1 MRRRGAAPLALLLH
15 LPLLAAKYDHSPY
28 TARMRA
34 VVAAAMAE
42 RDHAAPPR
50 LSGNWTAVRPGQ
62 FEWTYRYPGTNGT
75 AHVVRGPVTCD
86 LSDATRV
93 VVVFM
98 KMTSNALERAM
109 FDAFRASLAER
120 AQRPADRYAQ
130 CFLEPVFATTCERS
144 RRCIPKFME
153 GVAAKVA
160 FSHDVLARMAPGQL
174 MCFLDTDTVA
184 LRSLAAVVDAMPS
197 DRDLLHM
204 AEDPSTP
211 EFANTGF
218 YVARR
223 TPGALRY
230 LSVLRSLMAH
240 DASIA
245 PGASGHDQ
253 MWANF
258 IFVHLRDEAPI
269 AHASF
274 PWRLVG
280 AAAGG
285 TRSCDMAVYHAIYT
299 RDYRQKHDW
308 QLASYRNTAACARG
322 EVASQVVV

>member
-1 MRRRGAAPLALLLH
+1 
-15 LPLLAAKYDHSPY
+15 
-28 TARMRA
+28 
-34 VVAAAMAE
+34 
-42 RDHAAPPR
+42 
-50 LSGNWTAVRPGQ
+50 
-62 FEWTYRYPGTNGT
+62 
-75 AHVVRGPVTCD
+75 
-86 LSDATRV
+86 
-93 VVVFM
+93 
-98 KMTSNALERAM
+98 M

-160 FSHDVLARMAPGQL
+160 FSHDVLARLAPGQL

-197 DRDLLHM
+197 DHDLLHM
-204 AEDPSTP
+204 AEDPSMP

-322 EVASQVVV
+322 EVAS